1 MIWNTY
7 NYYVRNG
14 RKLRLLLNFFNA
26 IIVIVGDSVKE
37 EVFVDGKKVEVV
49 LELDN
54 DVIDNPTEDEIN
66 KFDDTTNLTPVINEI
81 EKTMEIDINE
91 Q

>member
-1 MIWNTY
+1 M
-7 NYYVRNG
+7 
-14 RKLRLLLNFFNA
+14 LLNFLNA

-37 EVFVDGKKVEVV
+37 EVIVDGKKVEVV
-49 LELDN
+49 LELDK

-66 KFDDTTNLTPVINEI
+66 KFDDTTNLTPVINKI

>member
-1 MIWNTY
+1 M
-7 NYYVRNG
+7 
-14 RKLRLLLNFFNA
+14 LLNFFDA

-37 EVFVDGKKVEVV
+37 EVIVDGKKVEVV
-49 LELDN
+49 LELDK

>member
-1 MIWNTY
+1 M
-7 NYYVRNG
+7 
-14 RKLRLLLNFFNA
+14 
-26 IIVIVGDSVKE
+26 KE
-37 EVFVDGKKVEVV
+37 EVLVDGKKVDVV
-49 LELDN
+49 LELD
-54 DVIDNPTEDEIN
+54 DEVIDNLTEDEIN

>member
-1 MIWNTY
+1 M
-7 NYYVRNG
+7 
-14 RKLRLLLNFFNA
+14 LLNFFNA

-66 KFDDTTNLTPVINEI
+66 KFDDTTNLTETLDEI
-81 EKTMEIDINE
+81 KNDG
-91 Q
+91 QKL

>member
-1 MIWNTY
+1 M
-7 NYYVRNG
+7 
-14 RKLRLLLNFFNA
+14 LLNFFNA

-66 KFDDTTNLTPVINEI
+66 KFDDTTNLTPVIKEI

>member
-1 MIWNTY
+1 MP
-7 NYYVRNG
+7 
-14 RKLRLLLNFFNA
+14 LNFFNV
-26 IIVIVGDSVKE
+26 IIIIVGDSVEE
-37 EVFVDGKKVEVV
+37 EVLVDSKKVDVV
-49 LELDN
+49 LELD
-54 DVIDNPTEDEIN
+54 DEVIDNLTEDEIN

>member
-1 MIWNTY
+1 ME
-7 NYYVRNG
+7 
-14 RKLRLLLNFFNA
+14 
-26 IIVIVGDSVKE
+26 E
-37 EVFVDGKKVEVV
+37 EVLVDGKKVDVV
-49 LELDN
+49 LELD
-54 DVIDNPTEDEIN
+54 DEVIDNLTEDEIN

>member
-1 MIWNTY
+1 M
-7 NYYVRNG
+7 
-14 RKLRLLLNFFNA
+14 
-26 IIVIVGDSVKE
+26 KE
-37 EVFVDGKKVEVV
+37 EVLVDGKKVEVV
-49 LELDN
+49 LELD
-54 DVIDNPTEDEIN
+54 DEVIDNLTKDEIN